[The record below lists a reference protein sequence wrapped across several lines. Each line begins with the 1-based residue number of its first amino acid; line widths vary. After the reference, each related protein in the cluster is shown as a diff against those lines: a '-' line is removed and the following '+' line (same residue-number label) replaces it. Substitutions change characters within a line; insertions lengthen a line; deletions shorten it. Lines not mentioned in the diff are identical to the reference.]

1 MNPIIK
7 NKRLNHAAL
16 ALAVIGCAGALL
28 WPRLVPAAA
37 ESEAVDIPA
46 AEQPIATAP
55 TGMQAA
61 VLAGGCFWG
70 VEAVFEHVEG
80 VTDVVS
86 GYAGG
91 DADTASYRATN
102 SGRTGHAEA
111 VRIEYDPSVVGYTDL
126 LQIYFSVA
134 HDPTQVGGQGPDRG
148 SQYRSAVFALD
159 DDQSRAARDYIAQLD
174 GAEVYDA
181 PIATEVTPI
190 AADGFYPAE
199 DYHQDFATR
208 NPNHPYIRYWDAPKV
223 SALQARFEDRYRA
236 RPALPL
242 ASR

>member
-1 MNPIIK
+1 M
-7 NKRLNHAAL
+7 

-28 WPRLVPAAA
+28 WPLLVPAAA
-37 ESEAVDIPA
+37 EAEAIDVPT

-55 TGMQAA
+55 TGMQTA

-70 VEAVFEHVEG
+70 IEAVFEHVEG

-91 DADTASYRATN
+91 DADTASYRATS

-111 VRIEYDPSVVGYTDL
+111 VRIEYDSAVIGYTDL

-148 SQYRSAVFALD
+148 SQYRSAIFALD
-159 DDQSRAARDYIAQLD
+159 AGQNRAAQDYIAQLD
-174 GAEVYDA
+174 DADVYDA

-190 AADGFYPAE
+190 AADAFYPAE
-199 DYHQDFATR
+199 AYHQDFATR
-208 NPNHPYIRYWDAPKV
+208 NPNHPYIRHWDAPKV
-223 SALQARFEDRYRA
+223 SALQARFGDRYRA

-242 ASR
+242 ASG